1 LLPFDSIQA
10 VLPDVVL
17 LSFRGP
23 GEAGVMPFPNARA
36 DLGFFAALWPCQ
48 FPTKGNF
55 RRRNEFIP
63 SESVR
68 RMNQASSVLN
78 LERSLGRARGNHP
91 DFQ

>member
-1 LLPFDSIQA
+1 
-10 VLPDVVL
+10 
-17 LSFRGP
+17 
-23 GEAGVMPFPNARA
+23 MPFPNARA

-78 LERSLGRARGNHP
+78 LERSLGLAAIILISSEYPKSRTSRSGEGNCRR
-91 DFQ
+91 